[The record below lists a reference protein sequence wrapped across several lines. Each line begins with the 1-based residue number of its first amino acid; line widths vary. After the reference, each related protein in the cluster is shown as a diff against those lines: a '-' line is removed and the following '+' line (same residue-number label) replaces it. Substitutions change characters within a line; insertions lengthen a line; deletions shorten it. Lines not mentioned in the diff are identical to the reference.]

1 VTSEHPS
8 PDSRSTG
15 AERARQALAEARAA
29 ARERGAAPSDSPRR
43 GSRAR
48 SGGRRGAPQAFD
60 AAIRGWL
67 IDHGWQD
74 QVAIGGVFG
83 RWEQIVGEHLA
94 SHVRPEGVQDGELTV
109 SVDSPAWAV
118 QVRALAPEL
127 LRKLNRELG
136 DGAIRSVKVR
146 GPAVHRGGRGR

>member
-1 VTSEHPS
+1 VTSEQPP
-8 PDSRSTG
+8 PDSAPTG
-15 AERARQALAEARAA
+15 ADRAREALAEARAA
-29 ARERGAAPSDSPRR
+29 ARERGAVPSDVPRR
-43 GSRAR
+43 GRRAR
-48 SGGRRGAPQAFD
+48 TGRRGEPQSFD
-60 AAIRGWL
+60 TAIRAWL
-67 IDHGWQD
+67 IEHGWQD

-83 RWEQIVGEHLA
+83 RWEQIVGERLA

-109 SVDSPAWAV
+109 SADSPAWAV

-136 DGAIRSVKVR
+136 DGAVRSVKVR